1 MVISRINGVD
11 IHHQTTGHGDCLVLT
26 HGSWTDGSGWE
37 PAVDRLSAR
46 YEVVVWDRRGHSRSG
61 DGPGA
66 GSRAED
72 AADLAAL
79 IERVSDE
86 PVHAVG
92 SSYGANITLT
102 LLTTRPD
109 LVATAAVHEPPL
121 LGLLEDTGDATLVA
135 EVASADAQ
143 LAIVADLIGSSA
155 HRAAAEHF
163 IDNVALGPGSWAQLP
178 ESFRTTLE
186 RNARTF
192 LDELRD
198 DTALSI
204 DRAALAT
211 IDVPVLLTHGTNSP
225 ALFPAVIAE
234 LEAVIPRAEVEVLAG
249 AGHIPHATHPD
260 MWTSAL
266 TRFHQRNRTSPDR
279 RRVHRARVSARPG
292 RALAGD
298 EGTR

>member
-1 MVISRINGVD
+1 MVIRRINGVD
-11 IHHQTTGHGDCLVLT
+11 IHHQTTGNGDCLILT

-37 PAVDRLSAR
+37 HAVDRLSAR

-92 SSYGANITLT
+92 SSYGGNITLT

-121 LGLLEDTGDATLVA
+121 LGLLEGTSDATLVA
-135 EVASADAQ
+135 ELATADAQ
-143 LAIVADLIGSSA
+143 LAVVADLIRSGA
-155 HRAAAEHF
+155 PRAAAEHF
-163 IDNVALGPGSWAQLP
+163 VDNVALGPGSWARLP

-186 RNARTF
+186 RNASTY
-192 LDELRD
+192 LDELSD

-234 LEAVIPRAEVEVLAG
+234 LEAMIPGARAEVLDG

-260 MWTSAL
+260 VWASTL
-266 TRFHQRNRTSPDR
+266 IRFHQRSRPSPDR
-279 RRVHRARVSARPG
+279 RRVRRDRVSERPR

-298 EGTR
+298 EATR